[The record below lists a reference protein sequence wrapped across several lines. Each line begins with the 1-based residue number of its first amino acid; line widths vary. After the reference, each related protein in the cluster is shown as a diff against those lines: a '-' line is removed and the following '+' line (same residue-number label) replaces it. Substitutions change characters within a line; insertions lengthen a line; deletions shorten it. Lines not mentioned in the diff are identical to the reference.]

1 MKIKKLISVIA
12 FVAGSF
18 SLTAQQPVAVGSGS
32 YAEYT
37 PLFKS
42 ATDQHGGDK
51 SRIMETRRI
60 YVSDK
65 KKGEPVPTNDWWTN
79 LLVDTYSGNLWT
91 YPQVVKAEGYG
102 IFVAYPNHWSDDGCE
117 MKWDTQLT
125 IKGRKFHPEEAIAD
139 DWSDWGL
146 RMQLADGDKRMNVTM
161 AQGVPFT
168 WVEAEN
174 LDLQLEIGGGEL
186 SMQGETAVLPIETD
200 RLVVKIGDDLY
211 AVFAPD
217 ATLFE
222 QGSEGIDVTF
232 AEDKPHYL
240 AISVL
245 PDEEAVDFFAQY
257 ASVVPRQTKVD
268 WTYNEKTGKMTST
281 WTVTTE
287 NLDGESERNILQGFI
302 PHHYKYSEND
312 IQFTEYA
319 YATPRGKMKMA
330 TGNTFSTS
338 YHFSGILPW
347 FAAPEEMA
355 DLAKPYNRERMKQM
369 IADYAAK
376 GSFGADTYWGGKG
389 LIQMALNM
397 AFAKELGEDELFE
410 QCRSRLREVMENWL
424 TYTPGEQSYFFA
436 RYDRWGA
443 LVGYDTSYD
452 SDTFNDHHF
461 HYGYFTYAGA
471 LLALVDSDF
480 RAKYGEMLKL
490 IAKDYA
496 NWDRAD
502 KRFPPFRTFS
512 PWSGHSYA
520 GGLGNTGN
528 GNGQESTS
536 EAMQGWGGMYL
547 LGVALGDKQMRDA
560 GIFGWV
566 TESKGVAEYWFDRDK
581 ENIDRSL
588 YTHPYNSN
596 LTAAGI
602 GWWTWFSGDPVWMHS
617 IQWMPISPCLDY
629 LSEDLE
635 FAKWDY
641 EQMWAGKEIGGWES
655 DPDFAGSALSKESGL
670 GNVVLSYLQRFD
682 PDEAARIFDEMWDAG
697 TNVARSTD
705 TNGITYYIT
714 HSHRTYGDRDFAVNA
729 DIPTSSAY
737 CDGEGKYTYVVFNP
751 EASERTVT
759 FYRDGAPLVSFKAP
773 AGKLTVY
780 ASAPEVSA
788 IKIES
793 PAIKTVEP
801 GKNLQLKAVV
811 TDQYGATVDG
821 AELEWSVD
829 GSFGSI
835 SADGLFTAGSEKA
848 ESCKVKATC
857 GELSDEITL
866 RIGDAPVIADA
877 EITPALDYVVAG
889 ETVSFGLTAT
899 DQYGDPVV
907 LEKEWLIEKDGKTVK
922 NDSIFDL
929 DGIGIY
935 TVKVKAGDN
944 TYARQFYATPQMDNL
959 ALHKTVDVSSEENVG
974 LLKEYATDGDMQTRW
989 SSSAT
994 DNEWIS
1000 VDLGKTVYVNDV
1012 TIHWEAAYA
1021 TRYTVQISGNGDDWE
1036 NVADVNGNGGAETT
1050 EIRQDA
1056 RFIRID
1062 CQDRATDYGYSIYEI
1077 EAHGIDPDADKSQ
1090 LMGMEIVAPTNLL
1103 KEGEAVQLSAKGY
1116 DGNGNEM
1123 EVAPQWSVDASSGT
1137 ITADGIFT
1145 PAGYGNVTVTATA
1158 EGKTA
1163 TADFVVEESIKP
1175 RSVAITPAYAQI
1187 VKGESISFGLEVLDQ
1202 FSTPCGA
1209 EGFTFSCEAASDMLD
1224 GNVFTGLRNG
1234 TYSVIASNGDI
1245 SATATVTVDEFAGTN
1260 LALGK
1265 DVYASSYENDGTL
1278 PGFANDGNLSTR
1290 WGSGFDDNQYL
1301 VIDLGV
1307 DYVLDRVVL
1316 HWNAAAYSTDYRVEV
1331 SADDDTWTVVGE
1343 AAGSAGGVRTHTF
1356 GKIAGRYVRIYCMK
1370 RSSIYGS
1377 CLDEVEVYGTAKY
1390 ENPEASALDI
1400 VADNGFAAYIGETV
1414 LMEAS
1419 ITDQYGLAFD
1429 PQYAIE
1435 WTVDND
1441 CAEIS
1446 ADGTLTPLKEGECTV
1461 TAAYAGLSDAVSVRV
1476 FPERII
1482 SGLIVNPAEAEI
1494 EAGTE
1499 LQLEAIAVDQFGN
1512 NTAVDDCLWSGDFTG
1527 GNGVFEADEEG
1538 RYEVTAEYH
1547 GMKASVVIT
1556 VVGNLENVALN
1567 KPISDINDGNSATA
1581 ANDGNDGSR
1590 WIGAGEEDAL
1600 TIDLQGFYH
1609 LMRSSILWERAAA
1622 ADYDILVSSDGDSWV
1637 TAYSASGYGDTGAN
1651 RTDEFRMDCVCR
1663 YVRLLCKRK
1672 ATQWDY
1678 SVYEWQLFGRKMV
1691 AGEPCAITIVDGA
1704 TSLAVGETHSFSAIV
1719 TDCDGEMMPD
1729 AQIRWTAT
1737 GGGTISGNGD
1747 YEGYVT
1753 GEYSVTASAGIIS
1766 ATVPVTVSLYSGV
1779 ENVVGNVS
1787 IAALRKSVAIK
1798 SSEPMGQVCVYG
1810 VAGNCVFAAQY
1821 GSAEAV
1827 MDLSSLPGG
1836 VYIVKVLGNAVKVMF
1851 Y

>member
-1 MKIKKLISVIA
+1 MTAFAVSAMSVA
-12 FVAGSF
+12 
-18 SLTAQQPVAVGSGS
+18 TAQQPVAVGSGS

-51 SRIMETRRI
+51 SRFMETRRI
-60 YVSDK
+60 YISDK

-102 IFVAYPNHWSDDGCE
+102 VFVAYPNHWSDDGCE

-125 IKGRKFHPEEAIAD
+125 VKGRKFHPEEAIAD

-146 RMQLADGDKRMNVTM
+146 RMQLADGDKLMNVTM

-168 WVEAEN
+168 WIEAEN
-174 LDLQLEIGGGEL
+174 LELQIEAGNGEL
-186 SMQGETAVLPIETD
+186 LLQGSQVSLPLETD
-200 RLVVKIGDDLY
+200 RLTVKIGDDLY
-211 AVFAPD
+211 AVYAPD
-217 ATLFE
+217 GTLFE
-222 QGSEGIDVTF
+222 DGGEGVNVTF
-232 AEDKPHYL
+232 ADGKPHYL
-240 AISVL
+240 AIAVL
-245 PDEEAVDFFAQY
+245 PDADALDFYAQY
-257 ASVVPRQTKVD
+257 APVVPRSTTVE
-268 WTYNEKTGKMTST
+268 WAYNEKSGKMAST

-287 NLDGESERNILQGFI
+287 NLDGEPERNILQGFI

-312 IQFTEYA
+312 IQFTEYS

-330 TGNTFSTS
+330 TGNTFTTS

-347 FAAPEEMA
+347 FAAPEEMPDIA
-355 DLAKPYNRERMKQM
+355 NPYNRERMRQM
-369 IADYAAK
+369 IADYASK

-397 AFAKELGEDELFE
+397 TFAKELGEEELFE

-490 IAKDYA
+490 VAKDYA

-502 KRFPPFRTFS
+502 KRFPLFRTFS

-547 LGVALGDKQMRDA
+547 LGVALGDKRMRDA

-641 EQMWAGKEIGGWES
+641 EQMWAGKEIGGWEP
-655 DPDFAGSALSKESGL
+655 DPNFSGSALSKESGL

-697 TNVARSTD
+697 TNVAKSTD

-737 CDGEGKYTYVVFNP
+737 CDSEGRYTYVVYNP
-751 EASERTVT
+751 DASERTVT
-759 FYRDGAPLVSFKAP
+759 FYRDGSPLISFKAP
-773 AGKLTVY
+773 SGKLTVY
-780 ASAPEVSA
+780 TSAPEVSV
-788 IKIES
+788 IEIES
-793 PAIKTVEP
+793 PAVKTVEP
-801 GKNLQLKAVV
+801 GKTLQLKAVV
-811 TDQYGATVDG
+811 TDQYGASVDG
-821 AELEWSVD
+821 AEIEWSVD
-829 GSFGSI
+829 DSLGSV
-835 SADGLFTAGSEKA
+835 SADGIFTAGGDKA
-848 ESCKVKATC
+848 ESCKVRATC
-857 GELSDEITL
+857 GELSDEISL
-866 RIGDAPVIADA
+866 RIGDAPVAA
-877 EITPALDYVVAG
+877 KTEIIPALDYIVAG
-889 ETVSFGLTAT
+889 ETVAFELSVT
-899 DQYGDPVV
+899 DQYGDPVI
-907 LEKEWLIEKDGKTVK
+907 LEKEWEIEKDGKTVK
-922 NDSIFDL
+922 NDSVFDL
-929 DGIGIY
+929 DGICVY
-935 TVKVKAGDN
+935 TVKVKAGGN
-944 TYARQFYATPQMDNL
+944 TYSHQFYATPQMDNL
-959 ALHKTVDVSSEENVG
+959 ALHKLVDASSEENAG

-994 DNEWIS
+994 DNEWIL
-1000 VDLGKTVYVNDV
+1000 VDLGKTVYVNDI
-1012 TIHWEAAYA
+1012 TIHWETAYA
-1021 TRYTVQISGNGDDWE
+1021 TRYAVSISDNGEDWE
-1036 NVADVNGNGGAETT
+1036 NVADVNGNGGTEAT

-1056 RFIRID
+1056 RYVRID

-1077 EAHGIDPDADKSQ
+1077 EAHGIDPDTDKSQ
-1090 LMGMEIVAPTNLL
+1090 LMGIEIVAPSTLL
-1103 KEGEAVQLSAKGY
+1103 KEGDAVTLSAKGY

-1123 EVAPQWSVDASSGT
+1123 EVAPQWSVDASYGT
-1137 ITADGIFT
+1137 ITADGVFT
-1145 PAGYGNVTVTATA
+1145 PAGYGNVTVEAVA

-1175 RSVAITPAYAQI
+1175 RSVAITPSFAQI
-1187 VKGESISFGLEVLDQ
+1187 VKGESVAFELEVLDQ
-1202 FSTPCGA
+1202 FSTPCGD
-1209 EGFTFSCEAASDMLD
+1209 EGFTYTCEAAPEMID

-1234 TYSVIASNGDI
+1234 TYSIVASNGEI
-1245 SATATVTVDEFAGTN
+1245 SAAATVTVGEFAATN

-1278 PGFANDGNLSTR
+1278 PEFANDGDLSTR
-1290 WGSGFDDNQYL
+1290 WGSGFEDNQYL
-1301 VIDLGV
+1301 VIDLESV
-1307 DYVLDRVVL
+1307 YVLDKVVL
-1316 HWNAAAYSTDYRVEV
+1316 HWNAAAYSTDYRVEI
-1331 SADDDTWTVVGE
+1331 STDDDTWTVVD
-1343 AAGSAGGVRTHTF
+1343 ALAGSTGGERTHSF
-1356 GKIAGRYVRIYCMK
+1356 GKTAGRYVRIYCMK

-1377 CLDEVEVYGTAKY
+1377 CLDEVEVYGTARY
-1390 ENPEASALDI
+1390 ENPQPSDLRI
-1400 VADNGFAAYIGETV
+1400 SADNGFVAYIGEPV
-1414 LMEAS
+1414 QLEAL
-1419 ITDQYGLAFD
+1419 ITDQYGLEYE
-1429 PQYAIE
+1429 PQYPVA
-1435 WTVDND
+1435 WQVDND

-1446 ADGTLTPLKEGECTV
+1446 AEGVLTPVKEGECV
-1461 TAAYAGLSDAVSVRV
+1461 LTAEYENLSASISVRV
-1476 FPERII
+1476 FPERTI
-1482 SGLIVNPAEAEI
+1482 STLLINPAEAEI
-1494 EAGTE
+1494 EVGSS
-1499 LQLEAIAVDQFGN
+1499 LQLKAIAVDQFGN
-1512 NTAVDDCLWSGDFTG
+1512 SSPADGCVWSGEGID
-1527 GNGVFEADEEG
+1527 GNGLFEAYAEG
-1538 RYEVTAEYH
+1538 DYEVSAEYR
-1547 GMKASVVIT
+1547 GQKASAKIT
-1556 VVGNLENVALN
+1556 VVGELENVALE
-1567 KPISDINDGNSATA
+1567 KPISDSNNGTSATA
-1581 ANDGNDGSR
+1581 ANDGNDGTR
-1590 WIGAGEEDAL
+1590 WIGTGDEDYL
-1600 TIDLQGFYH
+1600 TIDLQGYYH

-1622 ADYDILVSSDGDSWV
+1622 ADYDIAVSCDGEEWS
-1637 TAYSASGYGDTGAN
+1637 TAYSASGYGDTGSN
-1651 RTDEFRMDCVCR
+1651 RVDEFRMDCVCR
-1663 YVRLLCKRK
+1663 YVRLICKRK
-1672 ATQWDY
+1672 ATQWNY
-1678 SVYEWQLFGRKMV
+1678 SVFEWQLFGRAMS
-1691 AGEPCAITIVDGA
+1691 AGEPCVITIDDSEVV
-1704 TSLAVGETHSFSAIV
+1704 LPVGGSHLFSASV
-1719 TDCDGEMMPD
+1719 ADCNGNLIENAP
-1729 AQIRWTAT
+1729 IRWTAT
-1737 GGGTISGNGD
+1737 GGGIISGNGE
-1747 YEGYVT
+1747 YLGLIEGNYRI
-1753 GEYSVTASAGIIS
+1753 TASSGIVS
-1766 ATVPVTVSLYSGV
+1766 ADASVNVSLCSGIDDIGSGLKITV
-1779 ENVVGNVS
+1779 MPESIEIESDDAIGRVV
-1787 IAALRKSVAIK
+1787 
-1798 SSEPMGQVCVYG
+1798 VYNI
-1810 VAGNCVFAAQY
+1810 AGNSVIVRWFETGQ
-1821 GSAEAV
+1821 AV
-1827 MDLSSLPGG
+1827 VDLSSLPDG
-1836 VYIVKVLGNAVKVMF
+1836 VYIIKTNNVVKKFVVH
-1851 Y
+1851 